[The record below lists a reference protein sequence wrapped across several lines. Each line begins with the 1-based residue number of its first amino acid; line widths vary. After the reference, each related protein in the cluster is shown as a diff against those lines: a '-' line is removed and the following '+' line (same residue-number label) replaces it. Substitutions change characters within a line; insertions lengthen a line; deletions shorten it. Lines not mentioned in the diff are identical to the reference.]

1 MFYNNN
7 LGLKSITY
15 KKYNLASFHNGIN
28 TNIDEE
34 LLPIKTATNTYNFDF
49 NNGAL
54 RSGLGIKECEFS
66 YSLENRNL
74 KKTFEFPEGVDVLAA
89 WEFTRYNIPAKR
101 YESILLIY
109 CSDNYI
115 YQGYLYMDNP
125 LFIGMPLLRF
135 SSIPKVET
143 YNLDGKDSVIFS
155 TIEDG
160 VYIWNPTI
168 NPYKV
173 ESAPK
178 ITSMCFHYER
188 LFATVSGEKRTIWF
202 SDDLDP
208 TNWNVSLNEGGF
220 INLIDERGTSNK
232 IISFDDYLY
241 VFREFGIN
249 RITARATQEDFSV
262 TELFTSSSRVYANTV
277 MVCGDRVMFL
287 ANDGIYMF
295 NGVTTTKLALN
306 LENLLNCNYNDNA
319 VAAYFNG
326 KYYLACTMTFPDE
339 DKIGCENFEEFKNN
353 CLLEIDL
360 KTYEMNILRGVDI
373 RFLNTINNVFES
385 SLLACFNNGTNIVM
399 GQITSNLG
407 RVFDEPTT
415 KVWQSPKT
423 SFSYPFREKLLK
435 SLTLTSKHDLQIEIN
450 FDGRKKK
457 FAIKGKDKPQSIYPR
472 MKGYQ
477 MNVRFISNVAD
488 ADVSNPQIV
497 VGVL

>member
-7 LGLKSITY
+7 LGLKNITY
-15 KKYNLASFHNGIN
+15 KKYNLASFKNGIN

-34 LLPIKTATNTYNFDF
+34 LLPLKTATNTYNFNF

-54 RSGLGIKECEFS
+54 KSGLGIKECEFS
-66 YSLENRNL
+66 YTLENRNL
-74 KKTFEFPEGVDVLAA
+74 KKMFIFPEGVDVLAV

-109 CSDNYI
+109 CSDQYI
-115 YQGYLYMDNP
+115 YQGYLYLENP
-125 LFIGMPLLRF
+125 LFMQMPLLKF

-173 ESAPK
+173 DSAPQ

-232 IISFDDYLY
+232 IVSFDDYLY

-249 RITARATQEDFSV
+249 RITARATQEDFYV

-277 MVCGDRVMFL
+277 MVCGDRIMFL

-295 NGVTTTKLALN
+295 NGVTTTKLNLN
-306 LENLLNCNYNDNA
+306 LENLLNNSYNDSA
-319 VAAYFNG
+319 VSAYFNG
-326 KYYLACTMTFPDE
+326 KYYLACRMIFPDE
-339 DKIGCENFEEFKNN
+339 ENVGCENFESFKNN
-353 CLLEIDL
+353 TLLEIDL
-360 KTYEMNILRGVDI
+360 KTYEINILRGVDI
-373 RFLNTINNVFES
+373 RFLNTINNVYES
-385 SLLACFNNGTNIVM
+385 TLLACFYNGTNMCIGQVSTNIGEVM
-399 GQITSNLG
+399 GDSTQ
-407 RVFDEPTT
+407 
-415 KVWQSPKT
+415 KVWQSPRT
-423 SFSYPFREKLLK
+423 SFGYPFKEKLLK
-435 SLTLTSKHDLQIEIN
+435 SLTVTTKFDLEIEVN
-450 FDGRKKK
+450 LDGRKKRFK
-457 FAIKGKDKPQSIYPR
+457 LKGKEQPQNIYPR

-477 MNVRFISNVAD
+477 MNIKFISNVSL

-497 VGVL
+497 VGFL

>member
-15 KKYNLASFHNGIN
+15 KKYNLASFANGVN
-28 TNIDEE
+28 TNLDEE
-34 LLPIKTATNTYNFDF
+34 LLPIKTATNTYNFNF

-54 RSGLGIKECEFS
+54 KTGLGIKDCEFS
-66 YSLENRNL
+66 YTLEDRNL
-74 KKTFEFPEGVDVLAA
+74 KKQFEYPNKDILAA

-115 YQGYLYMDNP
+115 YQGYLYLTNP
-125 LFIGMPLLRF
+125 YFIQMPLLKF

-143 YNLDGKDSVIFS
+143 YYIDGKDSVIFS

-168 NPYKV
+168 DPYKV
-173 ESAPK
+173 ETAPQ

-249 RITARATQEDFSV
+249 RITAYATQEDFSV

-277 MVCGDRVMFL
+277 MVCGDRIMFL

-295 NGVTTTKLALN
+295 NGVTTTKLSLN
-306 LENLLNCNYNDNA
+306 LENLLNNNYNDYA
-319 VAAYFNG
+319 VSAYFNG
-326 KYYLACTMTFPDE
+326 KYYLACNMTFPDDE
-339 DKIGCENFEEFKNN
+339 KIGCENFENYKNN

-360 KTYEMNILRGVDI
+360 KTYELNILRGVDI

-385 SLLACFNNGTNIVM
+385 SLLACFNNGSNIVM
-399 GQITSNLG
+399 GQVDNFAGSVMG
-407 RVFDEPTT
+407 EPTV
-415 KVWQSPKT
+415 KVWQSPRT
-423 SFSYPFREKLLK
+423 SFSYPFKEKLLK
-435 SLTLTSKHDLQIEIN
+435 SLTLTSKYDLKIEVD
-450 FDGRKKK
+450 FDGRKKV
-457 FAIKGKDKPQSIYPR
+457 FSIKGKEKPQSIYPR
-472 MKGYQ
+472 MKGCQ
-477 MNVRFISNVAD
+477 MKIKFISSCVE